1 MNIQRVTTVTPAHWR
16 LLLMADPERAAITR
30 YLPQST
36 VWEALNTTDNL
47 IGILVLQSHG
57 AALEIMNRAVA
68 PAARRQHVATNLLTF
83 AKHYGNRHHFVQL
96 MVGTGS
102 TSFAQLALY
111 QKVGFRL
118 ASIDR
123 DFFTSHYS
131 KPIYENG
138 IRLRDMVR
146 LIMPL
151 MP

>member
-1 MNIQRVTTVTPAHWR
+1 MKIQRVTTVTPTHWQ
-16 LLLMADPERAAITR
+16 LLLMADPERAAIMR

-36 VWEALNTTDNL
+36 VWEAINATSEL
-47 IGILVLQSHG
+47 IGILVLQGHDNT
-57 AALEIMNRAVA
+57 LEIMNLAVI
-68 PAARRQHVATNLLTF
+68 PVARRQHVATNLLAF
-83 AKHYGNRHHFVQL
+83 AKHYGNQHHFAQL

-111 QKVGFRL
+111 QKAGFRL

-123 DFFTSHYS
+123 DFFTRHYI

-146 LIMPL
+146 LTMPL
-151 MP
+151 VP